1 MEKRTK
7 NNIFISGGDYMSL
20 LGVSIFSLF
29 AAQFLKIFFTRPI
42 NFYTFFTSG
51 GMPSSHSSFVS
62 ALAITVGLKH
72 GFSSDLFAVVTV
84 FSLIVTYDASGVRR
98 AVGQQANVLNNLIK
112 HLEDKSF
119 THDKQ
124 LIKEDLKELIGH
136 TPFEVFAGVLLGA
149 IIALFNWYYL

>member
-1 MEKRTK
+1 
-7 NNIFISGGDYMSL
+7 MSL
-20 LGVSIFSLF
+20 LQISIFSLF
-29 AAQFLKIFFTRPI
+29 FAQFLKIFFIRPI

-62 ALAITVGLKH
+62 SLAITVGLKH
-72 GFSSDLFAVVTV
+72 GFSSDLFAIVTV
-84 FSLIVTYDASGVRR
+84 FALIVTYDASGVRR
-98 AVGQQANVLNNLIK
+98 AVGMQANVLNNIIK

-119 THDKQ
+119 SNDKQ

-149 IIALFNWYYL
+149 LIALTNWYFI

>member
-1 MEKRTK
+1 
-7 NNIFISGGDYMSL
+7 MSL
-20 LGVSIFSLF
+20 LEVSIFSLF
-29 AAQFLKIFFTRPI
+29 TAQFLKIFFIRPM

-62 ALAITVGLKH
+62 ALAITVGLKY
-72 GFSSDLFAVVTV
+72 GFGSDLFAIVTV

-112 HLEDKSF
+112 HLEGKNF
-119 THDKQ
+119 ANDKQ
-124 LIKEDLKELIGH
+124 LIKDDLKELIGH

-149 IIALFNWYYL
+149 LIALINWYFI

>member
-1 MEKRTK
+1 
-7 NNIFISGGDYMSL
+7 MSL
-20 LGVSIFSLF
+20 LEVSIFSLF
-29 AAQFLKIFFTRPI
+29 AAQFLKIFFIRPMS
-42 NFYTFFTSG
+42 FYTFFTSG

-62 ALAITVGLKH
+62 SLAITVGLKY
-72 GFSSDLFAVVTV
+72 GFSSDLFAIVTV
-84 FSLIVTYDASGVRR
+84 FALIVTYDASGVRR

-119 THDKQ
+119 ANDKQ

-149 IIALFNWYYL
+149 LIALTNWYYI

>member
-1 MEKRTK
+1 M
-7 NNIFISGGDYMSL
+7 
-20 LGVSIFSLF
+20 
-29 AAQFLKIFFTRPI
+29 

-62 ALAITVGLKH
+62 SLAITVGLKH
-72 GFSSDLFAVVTV
+72 GFSSDLFAIVTV

-119 THDKQ
+119 AKDKE

-149 IIALFNWYYL
+149 IIALTNWYYLY

>member
-1 MEKRTK
+1 
-7 NNIFISGGDYMSL
+7 MSL
-20 LGVSIFSLF
+20 LEVSIFSLF
-29 AAQFLKIFFTRPI
+29 TAQFLKIFFIRPM

-62 ALAITVGLKH
+62 ALTITVGLKY
-72 GFSSDLFAVVTV
+72 GFGSDLFAIVTV

-112 HLEDKSF
+112 HLEGKNF
-119 THDKQ
+119 ANAKQQ
-124 LIKEDLKELIGH
+124 LIKDDLKELIGH

-149 IIALFNWYYL
+149 LIALINWYFI